1 MLCFREGST
10 QAAHRNVGKG
20 MGMKTDDCFTA
31 ALCVDCHAE
40 IDQGA
45 ALTRQERRDR
55 LDQAILMTVRQLAVD
70 GRLAIK

>member
-1 MLCFREGST
+1 
-10 QAAHRNVGKG
+10 

-31 ALCVDCHAE
+31 ALCVECHAE
-40 IDQGA
+40 IDQGG